1 MSVRILKSSQVL
13 KTEDEVK
20 VKAQLLRMVHSL
32 FLQVFVASCY
42 MFSKK
47 EMYHQLEI
55 RLSPPGGGIPH
66 EPDFLEQRGLQDHH
80 QRGHHLPGLNPD
92 CCIPNV
98 NLTLQKYGPLEDA
111 WDSQRLATQMLRKFQ
126 AFANKVST
134 FMLINDCR
142 WHSNHF

>member
-66 EPDFLEQRGLQDHH
+66 EPDFLEQGWVQDRH
-80 QRGHHLPGLNPD
+80 QWDHNLPGYHKTV
-92 CCIPNV
+92 CCCH
-98 NLTLQKYGPLEDA
+98 LM
-111 WDSQRLATQMLRKFQ
+111 ATAKG
-126 AFANKVST
+126 NT
-134 FMLINDCR
+134 
-142 WHSNHF
+142 